1 MRTTSHKLD
10 EEDNLD
16 EDDKLDLAQI
26 ENPLVV
32 CEWEIDIA
40 TVDSVEDS
48 NTTRANTTRVRR
60 RPDIQVTVNIHK
72 QTELPVHPTTT
83 KEIANAFLKMLRYSI
98 GGNPQARKLVRDLIE
113 EVLPI
118 NSHLVLRPGGIY
130 FKDVATSLRILKGEC
145 GIYWIEIWR
154 NGKLE
159 YKIGYTQHAET

>member
-1 MRTTSHKLD
+1 MMMTMRTTSHKLD

-83 KEIANAFLKMLRYSI
+83 KEIVNAFLKMLRYSI

-118 NSHLVLRPGGIY
+118 LPSGS
-130 FKDVATSLRILKGEC
+130 AS
-145 GIYWIEIWR
+145 WR
-154 NGKLE
+154 NLLQRR
-159 YKIGYTQHAET
+159 GYFSTNFEGRMRYLLD